1 MEVITD
7 LLEQFGQGGPCSD
20 IVPEHVYHNSFLIA
34 DANEAWILE
43 TARTFWVA
51 QRFTSGVRNIS
62 NCMSIT
68 TQIDKMSKDLLES
81 AKHQG
86 WWNGTDPF
94 NWMQIIGEA
103 NQLPSSKLTTPN
115 ERYCAGKKLLEIHSD
130 KSKYI
135 IQFYYSDRL

>member
-51 QRFTSGVRNIS
+51 QRVTSGVRNIS

-86 WWNGTDPF
+86 PDHVQVNC
-94 NWMQIIGEA
+94 NLQLKA
-103 NQLPSSKLTTPN
+103 NFEPKVKCRIKFGL
-115 ERYCAGKKLLEIHSD
+115 D
-130 KSKYI
+130 
-135 IQFYYSDRL
+135 